1 VRSTVRRRD
10 DVGSSTRNLARGQHL
25 ARKGWSF
32 LRREC
37 REPESVISA
46 AFSSS
51 DATKCVVQ
59 HCLVSRRMHHAYSKR
74 VLSLDARFVARIRR
88 RVTVSIASNGAFLD
102 LSSRVPT
109 RAEQFG
115 ERRSGF
121 ARELSIESPIV
132 SRLPAHRVQ
141 RYRCT
146 DQGARTRNKRTRTRI
161 VAICTCLCIR
171 DTTSGRSPSNADV
184 TMFRNDI
191 ERSLISFLHNRLFFS
206 HFCLVPRRINCSRRN
221 YRGVSRENYAE
232 RVKE

>member
-132 SRLPAHRVQ
+132 GIACTPRAALQMHR
-141 RYRCT
+141 
-146 DQGARTRNKRTRTRI
+146 
-161 VAICTCLCIR
+161 
-171 DTTSGRSPSNADV
+171 
-184 TMFRNDI
+184 
-191 ERSLISFLHNRLFFS
+191 
-206 HFCLVPRRINCSRRN
+206 SRRAYEKQEN
-221 YRGVSRENYAE
+221 EDEDCCDLHVSLHT
-232 RVKE
+232 